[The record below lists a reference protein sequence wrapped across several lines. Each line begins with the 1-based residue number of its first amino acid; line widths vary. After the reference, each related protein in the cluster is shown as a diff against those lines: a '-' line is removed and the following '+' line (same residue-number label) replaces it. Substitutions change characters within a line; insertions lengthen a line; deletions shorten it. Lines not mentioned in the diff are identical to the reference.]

1 MFEGQFCLEEMK
13 IRTESSAFR
22 VLPSSSFYNAPRRT
36 ASHKDRIPA
45 AIYHLNKWE
54 PTPVL
59 LPGKSHGQRSLVGYT
74 PWGHK
79 ELDMTE
85 RLTHTHTH
93 RVPLRYHLH
102 TTFCTNLKW
111 WVFANIFTWIIHI
124 PIKIQN
130 ISNAL
135 KNSPLP
141 SPRYTHFPQAIHGY
155 CSDFYHHLCI
165 PFLGICIHGMIQY
178 QFLCVWLLPL
188 NIMFLRFIC
197 IIVQHW
203 FVTFYWWILFYCMI
217 LPQFAHPVSCWWTF
231 ELLPGFDYHEKCY
244 EHSWTNLFLGMF
256 LLFLSK

>member
-1 MFEGQFCLEEMK
+1 MK

-45 AIYHLNKWE
+45 AIYHLNKWQ

-79 ELDMTE
+79 ESDMTE

-93 RVPLRYHLH
+93 THNIPLRYHLH

-111 WVFANIFTWIIHI
+111 WAFANIFTWIIHI

-165 PFLGICIHGMIQY
+165 PFLGICIHGMIRY
-178 QFLCVWLLPL
+178 QFFCVWLLPL

-203 FVTFYWWILFYCMI
+203 FVTFYCWILFYCMI

-231 ELLPGFDYHEKCY
+231 GLLPGFDYHKKHY
-244 EHSWTNLFLGMF
+244 EYS
-256 LLFLSK
+256 